1 MASEDWTTVYSAL
14 DVDEKVSAYN
24 SIIIKMLD
32 EFLPE
37 KTIRAH
43 HSDKPWITGNIK
55 MQIKAPQKAFSRGD
69 QPRYKQLCEKVA
81 NLIAKAKATYYR
93 SKASEFR
100 TSNQSKCKCR
110 KHNPHPISTLARK
123 PKLLKETL
131 HGMELS
137 KSPINIAI
145 DNMNNQPTITDNDSV
160 VLIDI
165 EESEVNVNT
174 NMNNLPSATDKE
186 KQYNTRGPV
195 VNDSLMKSQ

>member
-37 KTIRAH
+37 KTIRVH

-55 MQIKAPQKAFSRGD
+55 TQIKARQKAFSRGD

-100 TSNQSKCKCR
+100 TSKQSKW
-110 KHNPHPISTLARK
+110 
-123 PKLLKETL
+123 
-131 HGMELS
+131 
-137 KSPINIAI
+137 
-145 DNMNNQPTITDNDSV
+145 
-160 VLIDI
+160 
-165 EESEVNVNT
+165 
-174 NMNNLPSATDKE
+174 
-186 KQYNTRGPV
+186 
-195 VNDSLMKSQ
+195 

>member
-37 KTIRAH
+37 KTIRVH

-55 MQIKAPQKAFSRGD
+55 MQIKARQKAFSRGD

-81 NLIAKAKATYYR
+81 NLITKAKATYYR

-100 TSNQSKCKCR
+100 TSNQSKWYNCIYSLVNAENTT
-110 KHNPHPISTLARK
+110 HTQFPHRPVR
-123 PKLLKETL
+123 
-131 HGMELS
+131 
-137 KSPINIAI
+137 
-145 DNMNNQPTITDNDSV
+145 
-160 VLIDI
+160 
-165 EESEVNVNT
+165 SE
-174 NMNNLPSATDKE
+174 NLD
-186 KQYNTRGPV
+186 
-195 VNDSLMKSQ
+195 